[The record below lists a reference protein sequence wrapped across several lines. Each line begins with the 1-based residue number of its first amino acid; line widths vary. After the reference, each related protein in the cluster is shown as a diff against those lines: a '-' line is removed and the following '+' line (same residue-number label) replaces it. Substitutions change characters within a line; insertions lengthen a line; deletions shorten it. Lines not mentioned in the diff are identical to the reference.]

1 MPGPTR
7 LLRSRSS
14 RRACGNPSRKAARGG
29 GAVSRV
35 AIADAKQGWPA
46 DHVARW
52 PIDRLIPFAKNAR
65 THTPAQIAQL
75 AASMREWGWTS
86 PVLAD
91 EQGGLI
97 AGHARLLAARQLG
110 IAEIPVMVA
119 RGWTADGSGSSYP
132 GALSRLLRQF
142 ERRSAPMHGSE
153 MP

>member
-1 MPGPTR
+1 M
-7 LLRSRSS
+7 
-14 RRACGNPSRKAARGG
+14 
-29 GAVSRV
+29 
-35 AIADAKQGWPA
+35 ADAKQGWPA
-46 DHVARW
+46 DHVERW

-119 RGWTADGSGSSYP
+119 RGWTADGFGSSYP

>member
-75 AASMREWGWTS
+75 AASMRE
-86 PVLAD
+86 PVQ
-91 EQGGLI
+91 ESR
-97 AGHARLLAARQLG
+97 AR
-110 IAEIPVMVA
+110 
-119 RGWTADGSGSSYP
+119 
-132 GALSRLLRQF
+132 
-142 ERRSAPMHGSE
+142 RRSGLKGRDRRRKAGMAG
-153 MP
+153 